1 MAKKR
6 QSWLDANSETTLI
19 DDYARKLKGFADALA
34 DGVVQKQEVADQE
47 ARLVALMK
55 EIEPTLDDQQHAQ
68 ITKLLCEL
76 TAYNMLE
83 VLNGLHES
91 QAATAKSR
99 WRP

>member
-6 QSWLDANSETTLI
+6 QSWVDANSETTLI
-19 DDYARKLKGFADALA
+19 DDYARKLSGFVDALA

-55 EIEPTLDDQQHAQ
+55 EIEPTLDDTQHAQ

-91 QAATAKSR
+91 VAASAKTR